1 MTRIYLNG
9 CELKITG
16 SKAWLL
22 VRVADEQQ
30 WVTQEIGFHAPDN
43 TGVHV
48 FPCLQVVF
56 ACPMKVVVFAVQ
68 WNQPDTAYLRRRQQ
82 QPRRWRRRGGS
93 ARSLAGE
100 ASW

>member
-1 MTRIYLNG
+1 MTRSYLNG

-22 VRVADEQQ
+22 DRAADEQQ
-30 WVTQEIGFHAPDN
+30 WVTQEIGFRVPDN

-56 ACPMKVVVFAVQ
+56 SCPIEVVVFAVH
-68 WNQPDTAYLRRRQQ
+68 WNQPDTAYPRRRQQ
-82 QPRRWRRRGGS
+82 QPRRRRQGGS
-93 ARSLAGE
+93 ARSLTRE